1 MTIWH
6 HKHNVLFIVICFC
19 HASVPLQTR
28 DLCSWHC
35 KNSLEMCLERLR
47 WVSGYIL
54 ALIAKEH
61 TTKPLNNIF
70 TDVQQDARGQN
81 WSLLKNACCHC
92 TVVKNVSIHHA
103 HSWPAGRAL
112 VPPSLPV
119 FHKGSAQRAQPCFLL
134 TPEQQGGGK
143 LWERE
148 SSLGQRGRKA
158 CIATLNRAE
167 QNRKICPGREARSD
181 NPIHKLSLDLKPI
194 SFTITPIEKL
204 FLELPSSQN

>member
-61 TTKPLNNIF
+61 TIKPLNNIF

-81 WSLLKNACCHC
+81 WSLCLKMLAA
-92 TVVKNVSIHHA
+92 TVQWLKMLAFIMHTAGLLEEHWSHHLSLCFTKA
-103 HSWPAGRAL
+103 LLSVPSPASCWHLSSKGEESCERGRA
-112 VPPSLPV
+112 PW
-119 FHKGSAQRAQPCFLL
+119 
-134 TPEQQGGGK
+134 GK
-143 LWERE
+143 
-148 SSLGQRGRKA
+148 
-158 CIATLNRAE
+158 
-167 QNRKICPGREARSD
+167 GRERLVLQ
-181 NPIHKLSLDLKPI
+181 P
-194 SFTITPIEKL
+194 
-204 FLELPSSQN
+204 